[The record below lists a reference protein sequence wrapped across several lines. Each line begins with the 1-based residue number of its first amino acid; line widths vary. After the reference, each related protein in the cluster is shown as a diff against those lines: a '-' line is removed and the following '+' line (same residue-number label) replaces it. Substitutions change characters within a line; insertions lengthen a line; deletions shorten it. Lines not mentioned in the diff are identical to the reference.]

1 MKKILTYLFATLCLT
16 TACGQSK
23 EQQAQKSQNDSIQA
37 QVNFDNIF
45 VNEFAEL
52 IADTSVVVL
61 DVRTAKEFAEGHIKR
76 AMNIDFL
83 QEGFLEKAKI
93 QLPKDKTIAV
103 YCRSGKRSANVA
115 GKLSNL
121 GYKMVNMKGGIL
133 AWKAAEMPLTT
144 E

>member
-1 MKKILTYLFATLCLT
+1 MKKILTYIIVALCLT

-23 EQQAQKSQNDSIQA
+23 VRKAQGQNDSIE
-37 QVNFDNIF
+37 VNLNFESVF

-61 DVRTAKEFAEGHIKR
+61 DVRTANEFAEGHIAR
-76 AMNIDFL
+76 AMSIDFL
-83 QEGFLEKAKI
+83 QEDFLEKAKA

-103 YCRSGKRSANVA
+103 YCRSGKRSATAA
-115 GKLSNL
+115 GKLSDL
-121 GYKMVNMKGGIL
+121 GYKVVNMKGGIL
-133 AWKAAEMPLTT
+133 AWKDAEMPLTT